1 MPRSPDNTF
10 HSAERRLLG
19 RDNVSR
25 NKEVCKQQ
33 ELRGSLCDAR
43 QVTFLLCCL
52 DFWMCQRGQ
61 VELVISDLP
70 GNWKA

>member
-1 MPRSPDNTF
+1 M
-10 HSAERRLLG
+10 
-19 RDNVSR
+19 
-25 NKEVCKQQ
+25 CKQQ

-61 VELVISDLP
+61 VELVIADFP
-70 GNWKA
+70 GNWKAWGYFMAEVGFLRLLEG